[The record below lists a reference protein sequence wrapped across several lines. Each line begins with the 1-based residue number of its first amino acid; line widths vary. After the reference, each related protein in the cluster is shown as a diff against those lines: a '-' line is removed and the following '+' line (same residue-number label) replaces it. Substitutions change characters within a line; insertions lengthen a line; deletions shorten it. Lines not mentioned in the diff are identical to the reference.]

1 MGMTTVAVAEENWE
15 RLNRLKRPGE
25 SFDDV
30 IGRLLDSREE
40 ADTAEATA

>member
-1 MGMTTVAVAEENWE
+1 MGMTTVAVAEDNWE

-30 IGRLLDSREE
+30 IGRLLDARDD
-40 ADTAEATA
+40 ADTAEASA